1 MKFPYHKTLLY
12 PESDYFGSSLL
23 KPIIPIKIIVG
34 EKQIDYFA
42 LIDSGADFCIFD
54 GEIGEYLG
62 LDIKTG
68 KKINFG
74 GVQEMTGAVAYLHE
88 VILNVGGIG
97 TKTFLGFSYDIAKH
111 GFGLLGQKGFFEIF
125 VVKFDLAKR
134 EIELKP
140 RT

>member
-23 KPIIPIKIIVG
+23 KPIIPIKIAVG
-34 EKQIDYFA
+34 DKQVDYFA

-62 LDIKTG
+62 LAVKIG

-74 GVQEMTGAVAYLHE
+74 GVQELTGAVAFLHE
-88 VILNVGGIG
+88 VILSVGGVE
-97 TKTFLGFSYDIAKH
+97 TKILLGFSFDIAKH
-111 GFGLLGQKGFFEIF
+111 GFGLLGQKGFFENF

-140 RT
+140 RI